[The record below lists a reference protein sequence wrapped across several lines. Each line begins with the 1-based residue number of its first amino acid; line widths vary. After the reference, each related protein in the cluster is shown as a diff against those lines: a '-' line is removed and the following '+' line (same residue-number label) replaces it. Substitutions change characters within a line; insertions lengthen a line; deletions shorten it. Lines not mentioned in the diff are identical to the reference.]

1 MSTDTAQEDHGLTD
15 EEVAALNAP
24 AEEENNVD
32 PNADPDAV
40 AEPGTADQSTDTD
53 PAADPDAAAGAGDAN
68 PAAAAADAAPAP
80 AAAPAV
86 ETPAAAT
93 KQEAAPAPIL
103 IVQAPADAQVKLA
116 QIAVDKG
123 VLADKWEAGDLT
135 GKEYQLQLDA
145 LNEQQFD
152 IKQQVRDADL
162 AQKLTAQQIQNQ
174 WVSDCNAFVSAHPE
188 YADAS
193 SERHKLLNETIM
205 AIARMPSNQGLSNE
219 KALAKAHRMVQVELG
234 ESTVAAPAAAGAK
247 QLVVPKPATPPTL
260 SNVPAAAMNDTTG
273 GEFAAIDKLA
283 KSGDVDAYES
293 ALEKMT
299 EPQRARYMRT

>member
-15 EEVAALNAP
+15 EEMAATLIKD
-24 AEEENNVD
+24 EDTDVD
-32 PNADPDAV
+32 QNADPAGETDPA
-40 AEPGTADQSTDTD
+40 ADQSTDTD

-68 PAAAAADAAPAP
+68 PAAAADAAPAP

-116 QIAVDKG
+116 QIAADKG

-135 GKEYQLQLDA
+135 GKEYQIQLDA

-152 IKQQVRDADL
+152 IKQQVSNANMAQQMAD
-162 AQKLTAQQIQNQ
+162 QQIQNQ
-174 WVSDCNAFVSAHPE
+174 WIADCNAFIAAHPE

-193 SERHKLLNETIM
+193 SERHKLLSDTIM
-205 AIARMPSNQGLSNE
+205 AIARIPRNKGLSNE
-219 KALAKAHRMVQVELG
+219 KALAKAHNMVQVELG
-234 ESTVAAPAAAGAK
+234 ESTVAVPAIAGTK

-273 GEFAAIDKLA
+273 GEFAALDKLA